1 MPAEH
6 PKIHFMTP
14 CYGGQITEI
23 CFSSYLQWTI
33 GAIQSNIDFSV
44 DTLSNESNVNRARN
58 SCAAIFLKGIGT
70 HLMFID
76 ADIGWKPPDVAKLI
90 NADKDVVAGV
100 YPQKVLPIKHVVNT
114 IDNGEQEGDLLEVG
128 TIGTGFM
135 LIKRQVFL
143 DLIEAGA
150 KPYKDDIGLGSDCD
164 NFQYD
169 FFNCTI
175 DSHGRYLT
183 EDWSFCRSVRKI
195 GKKIWADL
203 SVDLEHSGSFRFQ
216 PNLKELRKEYN
227 IGTN

>member
-1 MPAEH
+1 
-6 PKIHFMTP
+6 
-14 CYGGQITEI
+14 
-23 CFSSYLQWTI
+23 
-33 GAIQSNIDFSV
+33 
-44 DTLSNESNVNRARN
+44 
-58 SCAAIFLKGIGT
+58 
-70 HLMFID
+70 
-76 ADIGWKPPDVAKLI
+76 
-90 NADKDVVAGV
+90 
-100 YPQKVLPIKHVVNT
+100 
-114 IDNGEQEGDLLEVG
+114 
-128 TIGTGFM
+128 M